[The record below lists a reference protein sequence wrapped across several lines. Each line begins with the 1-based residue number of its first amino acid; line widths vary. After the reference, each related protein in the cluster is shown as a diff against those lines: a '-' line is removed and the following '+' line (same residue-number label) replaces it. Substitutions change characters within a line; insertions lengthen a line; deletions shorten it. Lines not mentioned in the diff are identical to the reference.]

1 MGKTV
6 SRNKN
11 PLLPAIISE
20 IDTESESLTQI
31 QFKPIVTADH
41 KHWNCEDQN
50 CDTKEMGLLGTEFR
64 VALSLH
70 NYNIDSAFFQFP
82 DFKKKTFHVA
92 TNISHHLQ
100 CVHLFSN
107 HTNSDLSMFF
117 YY

>member
-41 KHWNCEDQN
+41 KHRNCEDQN

-82 DFKKKTFHVA
+82 DLKKKPFMLLQTFHTTYNVSICFQIIPTA
-92 TNISHHLQ
+92 I
-100 CVHLFSN
+100 
-107 HTNSDLSMFF
+107 
-117 YY
+117 